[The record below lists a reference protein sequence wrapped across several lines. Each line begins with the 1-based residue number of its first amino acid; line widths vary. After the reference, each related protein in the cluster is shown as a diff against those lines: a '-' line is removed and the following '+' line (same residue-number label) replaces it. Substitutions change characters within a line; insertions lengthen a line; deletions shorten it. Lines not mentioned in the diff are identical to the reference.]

1 MMKVADMDS
10 FLSKFSLQTF
20 LRQFFCGVV
29 FFCPFL
35 LYTPKYAN
43 AFLGG
48 EEVSIKIS
56 QDCFSFCTQ
65 YGAWET
71 GKLVF
76 IGIVSCIIGTIIYHV
91 EKNLYSYF
99 IQASFEVAHVKTNNG
114 KISGKVAFYF
124 FIMTFILFLILLGA
138 QSIML
143 FILALLVFVFWGT
156 SLSNG
161 FSRVVSRTQQSWIIE
176 NNKAIE
182 SKIAVSKVIDGKVIE
197 GKVIEG
203 KKIEETK
210 KEEELDSLKMA
221 KAIAEKVSTWSDFI
235 HCVQSCCFAW
245 LAGSCFVK
253 CFIFSDADISFGNSI
268 AVVLLFLELIFDW
281 HRYQH
286 VIAMTA
292 GSFSQP
298 EFTNTK

>member
-1 MMKVADMDS
+1 MQIADMDS

-43 AFLGG
+43 TFLGG

-65 YGAWET
+65 YGPWDT
-71 GKLVF
+71 GKIVF
-76 IGIVSCIIGTIIYHV
+76 IGIVACIIGTIIYHV

-99 IQASFEVAHVKTNNG
+99 IQASFEVAHVKTING
-114 KISGKVAFYF
+114 KISGDVAVYF
-124 FIMTFILFLILLGA
+124 VIVALILFVTFLWA
-138 QSIML
+138 NAIML
-143 FILALLVFVFWGT
+143 FILALLVYIFFGT

-182 SKIAVSKVIDGKVIE
+182 SKIVESKIIE
-197 GKVIEG
+197 DKTIEHKTIEY

-253 CFIFSDADISFGNSI
+253 YFILTDADISFGNCV
-268 AVVLLFLELIFDW
+268 AVVLLLLELIFDW

>member
-1 MMKVADMDS
+1 MTKVADMDS

-65 YGAWET
+65 YGPWDT
-71 GKLVF
+71 GKIVF
-76 IGIVSCIIGTIIYHV
+76 IGIIACIIGTIIYHV
-91 EKNLYSYF
+91 EKNLYSYLM
-99 IQASFEVAHVKTNNG
+99 QALFEVANVKTNNG

-124 FIMTFILFLILLGA
+124 FIVALILFVTFLWA
-138 QSIML
+138 NAIML
-143 FILALLVFVFWGT
+143 FILALLVFIFWGT

-182 SKIAVSKVIDGKVIE
+182 SKIVESKIVE
-197 GKVIEG
+197 GKTIEY

-221 KAIAEKVSTWSDFI
+221 KTISEKVSTWSDFI

-245 LAGSCFVK
+245 LAGSCFVEY
-253 CFIFSDADISFGNSI
+253 FIHADADITLGNSI
-268 AVVLLFLELIFDW
+268 AVALLLLELIFDW

-286 VIAMTA
+286 VIAMTD

-298 EFTNTK
+298 DFTHTK